1 MRKTFKNE
9 IGITLIALVVTIVVL
24 LILAGVS
31 IAMLTGENGIITR
44 ATQSKTEN
52 AHAEVKEKIM
62 LEYQDWK
69 IAVETTIAEETTF
82 QEWLEGKEYISN
94 TGIINTSNLLEHVAS
109 YGNGTS
115 IAEGDVYELKLEGSI
130 YVLRY
135 YEKPNDS
142 APVELVT
149 LPANINEMSSIFIT
163 DGNGTITGLTDEGK
177 QLSNIVV
184 PSKIGDEEIT
194 CIGDSAFVHIEVPH
208 SITLPNTITDIEGRI
223 LGSEIQ
229 ELNFQGTMEEWNN
242 INKDSDWN
250 WFGYSA
256 IISVVHCSDGDVAI

>member
-1 MRKTFKNE
+1 
-9 IGITLIALVVTIVVL
+9 
-24 LILAGVS
+24 
-31 IAMLTGENGIITR
+31 MLTGENGIITR

-52 AHAEVKEKIM
+52 DHAEVKEKIM

-69 IAVETTIAEETTF
+69 IAIETANKTKVASLDVVKVAETTITEETTF

-94 TGIINTSNLLEHVAS
+94 TGIINTSNLLEHEAS

-229 ELNFQGTMEEWNN
+229 KLNFQGTMEEWNN

-256 IISVVHCSDGDVAI
+256 IISVVHCSDGDVAV